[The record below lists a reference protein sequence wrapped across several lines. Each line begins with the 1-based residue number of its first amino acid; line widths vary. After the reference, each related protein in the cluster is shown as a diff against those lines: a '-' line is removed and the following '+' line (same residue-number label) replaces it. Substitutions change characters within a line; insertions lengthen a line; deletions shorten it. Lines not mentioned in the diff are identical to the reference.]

1 MYACWVGTDEV
12 YPEEGGAM
20 IKICLII
27 NNINQYGGIE
37 RVYAQLAT
45 IFSKHLQYIYYPYI
59 RKKGI
64 RFLSCLPLL
73 MLLTLI

>member
-1 MYACWVGTDEV
+1 
-12 YPEEGGAM
+12 M
-20 IKICLII
+20 IKICFIT

-45 IFSKHLQYIYYPYI
+45 IFSKHLQYIYIYIYIYYPYI